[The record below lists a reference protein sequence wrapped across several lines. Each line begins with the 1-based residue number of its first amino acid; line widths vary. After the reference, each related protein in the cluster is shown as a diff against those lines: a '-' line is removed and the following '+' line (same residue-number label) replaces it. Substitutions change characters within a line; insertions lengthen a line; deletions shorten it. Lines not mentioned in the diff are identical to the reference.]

1 MANSLATYAYTVATY
16 TDVAAVVYF
25 FIHEF
30 LLATYN
36 MST

>member
-16 TDVAAVVYF
+16 TDVAAVYF